1 MPSTNFVP
9 AYHQNFS
16 SFPQQPTSS
25 VYDLNANTSHQRP
38 VHFSKEQEAAL
49 ISNNQNMRPTGS
61 MEPLQNSPNLTL
73 NTSDVA
79 FNVPTGPAQ
88 KSTDAPPEK
97 KRRGRP
103 RKERKD
109 K

>member
-1 MPSTNFVP
+1 VYP
-9 AYHQNFS
+9 QNFS
-16 SFPQQPTSS
+16 SFPQQSTSS
-25 VYDLNANTSHQRP
+25 VYDLNANNSHQRP
-38 VHFSKEQEAAL
+38 AQFTKEQETAL

-61 MEPLQNSPNLTL
+61 MEMLQKPPILAQNS
-73 NTSDVA
+73 SDVS
-79 FNVPTGPAQ
+79 FSVPTGPAQ
-88 KSTDAPPEK
+88 KSSDAPPEK